1 MSPRPKK
8 TPAAVAP
15 KGRPIRRSQPRTV
28 TVPRDASVPDY
39 SRTPLDAIP
48 LAGLPPRA
56 LIAPNFRLYELSK
69 SDLAARLGID
79 NGFASEAHLRAAKA
93 RTIDALWKAVGNIC
107 DLYSPDECQNYLKHA
122 GYVAD

>member
-8 TPAAVAP
+8 APAAAAP
-15 KGRPIRRSQPRTV
+15 KGRPIRRSQPRAV
-28 TVPRDASVPDY
+28 AAPRDASAPDY

-79 NGFASEAHLRAAKA
+79 NGFASEAHLRAAIHLA
-93 RTIDALWKAVGNIC
+93 
-107 DLYSPDECQNYLKHA
+107 
-122 GYVAD
+122 